1 MNNIKEYYK
10 NKLPKFLQHHIPDEA
25 LGINLEYT
33 HIMFNQC
40 TKGFLT
46 DGDEQCRVY
55 YFLALIYRY

>member
-46 DGDEQCRVY
+46 DVDEQCRMY
-55 YFLALIYRY
+55 YVVTLIYRY